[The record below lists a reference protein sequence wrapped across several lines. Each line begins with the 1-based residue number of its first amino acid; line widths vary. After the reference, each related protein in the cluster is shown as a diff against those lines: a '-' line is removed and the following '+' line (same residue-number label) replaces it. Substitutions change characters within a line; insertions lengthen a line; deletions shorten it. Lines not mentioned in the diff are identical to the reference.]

1 MQLLRHRLR
10 LRAVLHFGWMLT
22 KPRLCLPYA
31 VPALFYTVI
40 SNLRVHLQCEMDPI
54 SYQVQE
60 YRWKNLLHS
69 RIFPY
74 NIKSSGWFV
83 YIQKRISLTRYA
95 SGMRMRNRIEIS
107 KNIFSVSHPWPIF
120 LFTLGLY
127 CLEIHAQV
135 IRISNILRVNEVL
148 L

>member
-60 YRWKNLLHS
+60 YRWKNPLHS

-74 NIKSSGWFV
+74 NIKSIDCHHCWFV
-83 YIQKRISLTRYA
+83 YKQQRTSLTRYF
-95 SGMRMRNRIEIS
+95 SIMRNEIS
-107 KNIFSVSHPWPIF
+107 KDIFSVSHPWPDF
-120 LFTLGLY
+120 
-127 CLEIHAQV
+127 A
-135 IRISNILRVNEVL
+135 ISMKTVL
-148 L
+148 LRNTCTRYQNFKQTSS